1 MSEPLVPPGPG
12 HVLDP
17 AEPVTV
23 SSAVADGSAAVLRVR
38 LDPERGWQFLT
49 GPPSTGEATVTV
61 PRRQLYRSDR
71 TLATLEEW
79 LQPGWG
85 AVRESAGEVWALGP
99 LAVQDAPAEDP
110 PADPLPTRPRRRW
123 WRRRR

>member
-1 MSEPLVPPGPG
+1 VTEPLVPPGPG

-23 SSAVADGSAAVLRVR
+23 SAAVASGAAAVLRVR
-38 LDPERGWQFLT
+38 LDPELGWQYLSR
-49 GPPSTGEATVTV
+49 PPAQGEATVSM
-61 PRRQLYRSDR
+61 PRRQLYRADR
-71 TLATLEEW
+71 SLATLEEW

-99 LAVQDAPAEDP
+99 LSIQDEP
-110 PADPLPTRPRRRW
+110 PEEPEPPRPRPRW